1 MRLEITRYTDWD
13 GTLAAKWCDST
24 QAKRAEERGGTPV
37 GREIPG
43 LPLNSES
50 GAKRRIAL
58 QAVRCCH
65 PAHRPTGRLRAG

>member
-50 GAKRRIAL
+50 GAEAADCAASGQVL
-58 QAVRCCH
+58 SS
-65 PAHRPTGRLRAG
+65 RA